1 MKLLYQYLRSRAIIV
16 ALMFAFILIFVIV
29 FALYRL
35 PLQTVLYPAGLC
47 LLLGTG
53 CGVVDFLWMVKRHKA
68 LEAFK
73 QLESC
78 LPEQLPEPGDV
89 EAADW
94 REIVQ
99 LLCDARHED
108 QRRAE
113 ADFTAMTDYYTLWAH
128 QIKTPIAAMRLRL
141 QDQDTAEA
149 RSLLSDLGRI
159 ERYVKMVMT
168 YLRLEGN
175 GTDYVIR
182 ECDLDSLLRTVFKQF
197 SGEFISRKL
206 KLDYTPVDV
215 RVLTDE
221 KWLGFVIEQVL
232 SNALKYTSEGTISVY
247 LEAPQTLCVQDTG
260 IGIAPEDLPRI
271 FEQSYTGLIGRE
283 CRQASGIGLYLCKR
297 VCNNLG
303 HKIFVRSKLG
313 EGTTVCI
320 DLNNQKLFVE

>member
-78 LPEQLPEPGDV
+78 LPEQLPEPRDV

-141 QDQDTAEA
+141 QDQDTAED
-149 RSLLSDLGRI
+149 R
-159 ERYVKMVMT
+159 RYRRQHGKAA
-168 YLRLEGN
+168 
-175 GTDYVIR
+175 
-182 ECDLDSLLRTVFKQF
+182 VF
-197 SGEFISRKL
+197 
-206 KLDYTPVDV
+206 
-215 RVLTDE
+215 
-221 KWLGFVIEQVL
+221 
-232 SNALKYTSEGTISVY
+232 
-247 LEAPQTLCVQDTG
+247 
-260 IGIAPEDLPRI
+260 
-271 FEQSYTGLIGRE
+271 
-283 CRQASGIGLYLCKR
+283 
-297 VCNNLG
+297 
-303 HKIFVRSKLG
+303 
-313 EGTTVCI
+313 
-320 DLNNQKLFVE
+320 